1 MRKRPQSFIF
11 SIRKKLM
18 RLEGLSALCLYG
30 NWKMYT
36 GAVAPSCPGI
46 KHLPPSG
53 FMQACYIYVT
63 DLPETDS
70 LINTVDNFVHFS
82 VIICS
87 F

>member
-1 MRKRPQSFIF
+1 
-11 SIRKKLM
+11 
-18 RLEGLSALCLYG
+18 
-30 NWKMYT
+30 MYT

-46 KHLPPSG
+46 KYLPPSG
-53 FMQACYIYVT
+53 FMQAFYIYAT

-70 LINTVDNFVHFS
+70 LINTIDNFVHFS

>member
-1 MRKRPQSFIF
+1 
-11 SIRKKLM
+11 
-18 RLEGLSALCLYG
+18 
-30 NWKMYT
+30 MYT

-46 KHLPPSG
+46 KYLPPSG
-53 FMQACYIYVT
+53 FGYIYVT